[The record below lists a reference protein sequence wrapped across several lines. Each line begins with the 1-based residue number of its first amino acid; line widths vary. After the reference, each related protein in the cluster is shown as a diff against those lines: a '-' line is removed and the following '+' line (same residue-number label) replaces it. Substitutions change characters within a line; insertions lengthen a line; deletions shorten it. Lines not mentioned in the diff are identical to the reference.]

1 MSIEALSRRSVL
13 GGFVVTT
20 VGGVVGYFVARNSA
34 AAKRK
39 NARTA
44 ANNYGAG
51 ASTSGALA
59 EVDQIPPSPGGLILP
74 GPKVVLIRSSD
85 DHVHAF
91 SAVCTHQG
99 CTVTSVA
106 NNVITCPCHAS
117 RFSAANGDVIS
128 GPAPRPLPTINVD
141 VRNGE
146 VFRSF

>member
-13 GGFVVTT
+13 GGFVVTA
-20 VGGVVGYFVARNSA
+20 VGGVVGYLVARNSS
-34 AAKRK
+34 AAKKK

-44 ANNYGAG
+44 ANGYGAG
-51 ASTSGALA
+51 SGARAALA
-59 EVDQIPPSPGGLILP
+59 KVSKIPASGGLILP

-85 DHVHAF
+85 DNVHAF
-91 SAVCTHQG
+91 SAVCTHHG

-117 RFSAANGDVIS
+117 RFNALTGKVIS
-128 GPAPRPLPTINVD
+128 GPASRSLPTIDVE

-146 VFRSF
+146 VFRS

>member
-13 GGFVVTT
+13 SGFVVTA
-20 VGGVVGYFVARNSA
+20 VGGVVGYFVARNSS
-34 AAKRK
+34 AAKKK

-44 ANNYGAG
+44 ANNYGA
-51 ASTSGALA
+51 ASTTTGQLA
-59 EVDQIPPSPGGLILP
+59 KVSQIPASGGLILP

-85 DHVHAF
+85 DNVHAF

-99 CTVTSVA
+99 CTVASVS

-117 RFSAANGDVIS
+117 RFSAETGKVIS
-128 GPAPRPLPTINVD
+128 GPAPRALPAIDVQ

-146 VFRSF
+146 VFRS

>member
-13 GGFVVTT
+13 GGFVVTA
-20 VGGVVGYFVARNSA
+20 VGGVVGYFVARNSS
-34 AAKRK
+34 AAKKK

-44 ANNYGAG
+44 ANNYGAP
-51 ASTSGALA
+51 ATTTGALA
-59 EVDQIPPSPGGLILP
+59 KVNQIPESGGLILP
-74 GPKVVLIRSSD
+74 GPKVVLIRSTD
-85 DHVHAF
+85 NNVHAF

-106 NNVITCPCHAS
+106 KNVITCPCHAS
-117 RFSAANGDVIS
+117 RFSAATGDVIS
-128 GPAPRPLPTINVD
+128 GPAARPLPVIKVD

>member
-13 GGFVVTT
+13 GGFVVTAI
-20 VGGVVGYFVARNSA
+20 GGVVGYFVARNSS
-34 AAKRK
+34 AAKKK

-44 ANNYGAG
+44 ANNYGA
-51 ASTSGALA
+51 ASTTSGPLA
-59 EVDQIPPSPGGLILP
+59 KVNQIPQGGGLILP
-74 GPKVVLIRSSD
+74 GPKVVLIRSTGD
-85 DHVHAF
+85 NVHAF

-117 RFSAANGDVIS
+117 RFSAATGDVIS
-128 GPAPRPLPTINVD
+128 GPAPRPLPVINVD
-141 VRNGE
+141 VRNGD